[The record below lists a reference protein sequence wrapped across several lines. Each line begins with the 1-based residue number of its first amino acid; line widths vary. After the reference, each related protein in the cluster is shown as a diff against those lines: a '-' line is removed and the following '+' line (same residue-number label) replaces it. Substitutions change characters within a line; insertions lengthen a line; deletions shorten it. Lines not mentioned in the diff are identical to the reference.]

1 MEIYLD
7 NNASTPADPR
17 VIEAYAAA
25 AALAGNPQSQ
35 AHALGR
41 AAADRITAGA
51 QGVAQ
56 LVDCDPEE
64 VCFVPGATAGLQ
76 VALEAERERHN
87 NAFRVLVGATD
98 HPAILEHLGR
108 LGGLGQA
115 DVSFVPVDSVGRL
128 QPEVFASKLRL
139 ARPHLVCLT
148 AANNEVGT
156 VERLEKM
163 TDLARAA
170 GAVVL
175 IDGSQAVGK
184 LPISFSGLGCD
195 HLVLSGAKLYGL
207 PRTAAVVSQRALH
220 DSVKARFGSPDSP
233 AAVALGVA
241 CRLRSEEMTSDE
253 ARIATLRNRLQ
264 AELKKALP
272 DMVVNGDENGRIAGT
287 LSFAVPDCP
296 NDAVLDRLYG
306 RLSLSTGA
314 ACRSGAIA
322 PSHVLVAMGVANWVL
337 DSVLRASV
345 GKFNTLAEIDLAA
358 ELITGAITAVRNAR
372 QRRIA

>member
-7 NNASTPADPR
+7 NNACTPVDPR

-25 AALAGNPQSQ
+25 AVLAGNPQSQ

-51 QGVAQ
+51 HGVAQ
-56 LVDCDPEE
+56 LVGCDPEE
-64 VCFVPGATAGLQ
+64 VCFVPGATAALQ
-76 VALEAERERHN
+76 MVLEAERERRN
-87 NAFRVLVGATD
+87 GYRILAGAAD
-98 HPAILEHLGR
+98 HPAILDHLSR
-108 LGGLGQA
+108 IGGLGQA

-128 QPEVFASKLRL
+128 QSEVFASMLGS

-163 TDLARAA
+163 TELARAA

-195 HLVLSGAKLYGL
+195 HLVLSGAKLYSL

-220 DSVKARFGSPDSP
+220 DVAKARFGSPDAP

-253 ARIATLRNRLQ
+253 TRIATLRNRLQ
-264 AELKKALP
+264 AELKMALP
-272 DMVVNGDENGRIAGT
+272 DMVINGDENCRIAGT

-337 DSVLRASV
+337 DGVLRASI

-358 ELITGAITAVRNAR
+358 ELIAGAITAVRNAR

>member
-7 NNASTPADPR
+7 NNACTPVDPR

-25 AALAGNPQSQ
+25 AAQVGNPQSQ
-35 AHALGR
+35 VHAHGR

-51 QGVAQ
+51 QDVAQ

-64 VCFVPGATAGLQ
+64 VCFVPGATVALQ
-76 VALEAERERHN
+76 LALEAERERHN
-87 NAFRVLVGATD
+87 AFRVLAGAAD

-108 LGGLGQA
+108 IGGLRQA

-128 QPEVFASKLRL
+128 QPEIFASTLQL

-163 TDLARAA
+163 TELARTA

-175 IDGSQAVGK
+175 IDGSQNVGK
-184 LPISFSGLGCD
+184 LPISFSDLGCD
-195 HLVLSGAKLYGL
+195 QLVLSGAKLYGL
-207 PRTAAVVSQRALH
+207 PRTAAVISQRALH
-220 DSVKARFGSPDSP
+220 NAAKARFGSPDAP

-241 CRLRSEEMTSDE
+241 CRLRSEEMAADE
-253 ARIATLRNRLQ
+253 AGIAVLRDRLQ
-264 AELKKALP
+264 AELKMAFP
-272 DMVVNGDENGRIAGT
+272 DMVINGDENCRLAGT
-287 LSFAVPDCP
+287 LSFAVPNCP

-322 PSHVLVAMGVANWVL
+322 PSHVLVAMGVADWVL
-337 DSVLRASV
+337 DGVLRASV
-345 GKFNTLAEIDLAA
+345 GKSNTLAEVDLAT
-358 ELITGAITAVRNAR
+358 ELITDAITAVRNAR